1 MASDDKVMTSKDF
14 GKGTPELEEELA
26 AGKIATTADAGK
38 GKAARATA
46 EPLEGTA
53 PYTAT
58 QTVAINNRG
67 VVMYLEE
74 GQPVDLFQNE
84 ADVLIGMG
92 YVAAPEPPPIE
103 GRKGAKAQPETP
115 ESKTPK
121 AETR

>member
-14 GKGTPELEEELA
+14 GKGAKPTPELEEELQDGKILTTA
-26 AGKIATTADAGK
+26 GAGKR
-38 GKAARATA
+38 AAKA
-46 EPLEGTA
+46 EPLAGTA

-74 GQPVDLFQNE
+74 GQPVDLFENE
-84 ADVLIGMG
+84 AEVLIGMG
-92 YVAAPEPPPIE
+92 YVAAPEIPVA
-103 GRKGAKAQPETP
+103 RKGAKPEPETP

>member
-1 MASDDKVMTSKDF
+1 
-14 GKGTPELEEELA
+14 LA
-26 AGKIATTADAGK
+26 RAPNPHRSWKRNCRTADAGK

-74 GQPVDLFQNE
+74 GQPVDLFENE
-84 ADVLIGMG
+84 AEVLIGMG
-92 YVAAPEPPPIE
+92 YVAAPEIPVA
-103 GRKGAKAQPETP
+103 RKGAKPEPETP